1 MRADSSVCEF
11 VLARCTSSTSSVGGG
26 PNNPSLCK
34 TGTGTSGVPVASF
47 SRRRLTARA
56 YTEYTPKSGEPSCTF
71 PAIFLSL
78 SLSLLSPSP
87 LSVCLCLCLC
97 LGLCRSLSVSVCLY
111 LCLCLSLSLS
121 SLSLCLCL
129 GLLCI
134 CLRCLCLSL
143 SLSLSLCL
151 FLSLSLFLRL
161 CGAYV
166 PHLEAWPVLGLCFPY
181 LRARESHLRCLSL
194 SLFFETVWDLCC
206 HILRQSWLILGLC
219 FPYLRAR

>member
-47 SRRRLTARA
+47 SRA

-97 LGLCRSLSVSVCLY
+97 LCLGLCRSLSVSVCLY

-121 SLSLCLCL
+121 SPSLCLCL

-143 SLSLSLCL
+143 SLSLCL
-151 FLSLSLFLRL
+151 FLSLSLSLFLRL

-166 PHLEAWPVLGLCFPY
+166 ARLGAMFPIS
-181 LRARESHLRCLSL
+181 ES
-194 SLFFETVWDLCC
+194 
-206 HILRQSWLILGLC
+206 
-219 FPYLRAR
+219 